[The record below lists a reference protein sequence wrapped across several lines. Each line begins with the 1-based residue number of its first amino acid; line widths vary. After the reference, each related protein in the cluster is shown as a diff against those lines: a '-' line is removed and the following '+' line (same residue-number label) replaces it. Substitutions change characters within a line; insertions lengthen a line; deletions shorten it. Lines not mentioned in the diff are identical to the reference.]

1 MLSRRKNM
9 LSRNDVKLL
18 NKAIKEKDKYKIVV
32 DNDCITLVD
41 KNNEE
46 IYEDFSSYGQD
57 FIVDILQFME
67 TDTDYC

>member
-1 MLSRRKNM
+1 M
-9 LSRNDVKLL
+9 LSRNDVELL
-18 NKAIKEKDKYKIVV
+18 NRAIKEKDKYKIVV
-32 DNDCITLVD
+32 DNDCITLVN

>member
-1 MLSRRKNM
+1 M

-18 NKAIKEKDKYKIVV
+18 NRAIKEKDRYKIVV